1 MSRYSRSTAGT
12 KVKTLRVHSVRVF
25 LSETEHEALRR
36 RAGKKAL
43 SLYLREVGLGECIRS
58 VRKNEEIAEIVQQI
72 AKLGN
77 NLNQIARIFNV
88 ARVEGK
94 TIYIVRFLAG
104 LMSIEREMKDV
115 MQDFRKRTGKS
126 ERD

>member
-1 MSRYSRSTAGT
+1 MPRHSRRTAGT

-25 LSETEHEALRR
+25 LSDTEHEALRR

-43 SLYLREVGLGECIRS
+43 SRFLRETGLGEYKTKVS
-58 VRKNEEIAEIVQQI
+58 KNEEIGSLVQQI
-72 AKLGN
+72 GCVGN
-77 NLNQIARIFNV
+77 NLNQIARIFNT

-94 TIYIVRFLAG
+94 GIHIVRFLVAVA
-104 LMSIEREMKDV
+104 SIEEEMAHA
-115 MQDFRKRTGKS
+115 MQNFRTRKRQG